1 MRNIFFVNPNG
12 VSPCTARRISK
23 VKDERVGCCTVT
35 YRKFHLTSSYQT
47 IDQNGIRSGS
57 RDRQCVQH
65 LDFAFPFIRGGIES
79 IRAVNDIVYRTVGRF
94 AGRDSNENTDANQ
107 CAGYT
112 FSFFIFKRCNLYI
125 SFSIK

>member
-79 IRAVNDIVYRTVGRF
+79 IRAVNDIVYRTVR
-94 AGRDSNENTDANQ
+94 RPRQ
-107 CAGYT
+107 Q
-112 FSFFIFKRCNLYI
+112 
-125 SFSIK
+125 

>member
-1 MRNIFFVNPNG
+1 M
-12 VSPCTARRISK
+12 K
-23 VKDERVGCCTVT
+23 MK
-35 YRKFHLTSSYQT
+35 T

-112 FSFFIFKRCNLYI
+112 F
-125 SFSIK
+125 